1 MRIALIAS
9 PYLPVPPPGYGGT
22 EAVLDGLAR
31 GLAANGHDVVL
42 YSTGDAT
49 CPVPLA
55 WTYDEAVGVGVPGPT
70 AEARHVVGA
79 YDHPSVRAA
88 DVVHDHTVLGPL
100 YGTRFAA
107 PIVTTAHAP
116 FVSDCGDIYR
126 ATSGRVALVAISHH
140 QAASLDT
147 LPVAAVIHHG
157 IDVAAIPMGS
167 GNGGYALF
175 LGRMHP
181 DKGVVHACH
190 LARRAGLPLLIA
202 AKMGESLEY
211 AYFDAAVRPLL
222 GLGVEYLGEIGATEK
237 WRLLGDAV
245 CLLNPIA
252 WPEPFGMVMIES
264 LACGTP
270 VVTTPMGAAPEIV
283 VDGAT
288 GIVAS
293 VPELYDRL
301 VDVKAV
307 DRCRCRRD
315 AETRF
320 SSQRMV
326 NDHVALYERLIGE
339 RRD

>member
-9 PYLPVPPPGYGGT
+9 PYLPVPPPTYGGT
-22 EAVLDGLAR
+22 EAVVDGLAR
-31 GLAANGHDVVL
+31 GLAATGHDVVL

-49 CPVPLA
+49 CPVELA
-55 WTYDEAVGVGVPGPT
+55 WTYDEAVGVGVPGPA
-70 AEARHVVGA
+70 AEARQVVGA

-88 DVVHDHTVLGPL
+88 EVVHDHTLVGPL
-100 YGTRFAA
+100 YGTRFGAR
-107 PIVTTAHAP
+107 IVTTAHGP
-116 FVSDCGDIYR
+116 FLSDCGDIYR
-126 ATSGRVALVAISHH
+126 AISGRVALVAVSRH

-157 IDVAAIPMGS
+157 IDVDRVPMGS
-167 GNGGYALF
+167 GNGGY
-175 LGRMHP
+175 
-181 DKGVVHACH
+181 
-190 LARRAGLPLLIA
+190 I
-202 AKMGESLEY
+202 
-211 AYFDAAVRPLL
+211 DAAVRPLL
-222 GLGVEYLGEIGATEK
+222 GPGVDYIGEIGGTEK

-307 DRCRCRRD
+307 DRRRCRRD

-326 NDHVALYERLIGE
+326 NDHLALYARLVGS
-339 RRD
+339 RRT